1 MCTYSYINAD
11 GTIWHNGALK
21 LCRTWSDYML
31 PNTYIL
37 DKYGTY
43 PENKIKNCWQCFIFA
58 VLWMH
63 TDQGSTTYSSFQ
75 LLGVNNLLFFV
86 TLRLKPFYFK
96 EYKTIPKY
104 FYDYSSDLFTLILCF
119 FIRSNEN
126 LKSFRYWYLFLL
138 GHIRRSL
145 SSENG
150 QFLK

>member
-1 MCTYSYINAD
+1 MYLYTYSCINAD

-58 VLWMH
+58 VVWMH
-63 TDQGSTTYSSFQ
+63 MDQGSTTYSSFQ
-75 LLGVNNLLFFV
+75 LLGVNNLHFLSHK
-86 TLRLKPFYFK
+86 RWRAYYFK

-104 FYDYSSDLFTLILCF
+104 FMTIHQTFSLIF
-119 FIRSNEN
+119 YAS
-126 LKSFRYWYLFLL
+126 LL
-138 GHIRRSL
+138 GIMKISSHILIFFCWAISKEAYQVKMAN
-145 SSENG
+145 S
-150 QFLK
+150 